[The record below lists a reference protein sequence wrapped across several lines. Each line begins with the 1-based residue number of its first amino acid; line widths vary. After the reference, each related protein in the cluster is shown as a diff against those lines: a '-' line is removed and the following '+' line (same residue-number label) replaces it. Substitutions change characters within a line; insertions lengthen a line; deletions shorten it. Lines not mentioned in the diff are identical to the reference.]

1 MQSDYERYDFWHREM
16 AAIKPSDRSMKK
28 LIESNKRFD
37 EKMSNKPSED
47 RSMKKLIESSKRFDE
62 KMSNKPSEDHRSEDI
77 GAYATSI
84 ITNSILLS

>member
-1 MQSDYERYDFWHREM
+1 MNNDYERYDFWHREM
-16 AAIKPSDRSMKK
+16 ASTKNSDRSMKK

-37 EKMSNKPSED
+37 EKMSTKPSED
-47 RSMKKLIESSKRFDE
+47 R
-62 KMSNKPSEDHRSEDI
+62 RSEDI

>member
-1 MQSDYERYDFWHREM
+1 MTTMTTCTEDTTKTKTNTRAMQNDYERYDFWHREM

-28 LIESNKRFD
+28 LIES
-37 EKMSNKPSED
+37 
-47 RSMKKLIESSKRFDE
+47 SKRFDE
-62 KMSNKPSEDHRSEDI
+62 KMSNKPSKDHRSEDI